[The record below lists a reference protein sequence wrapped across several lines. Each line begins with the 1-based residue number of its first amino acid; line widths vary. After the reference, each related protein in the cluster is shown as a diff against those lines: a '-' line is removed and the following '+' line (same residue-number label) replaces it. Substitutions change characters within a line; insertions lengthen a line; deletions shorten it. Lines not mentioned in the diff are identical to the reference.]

1 MKTIIRLS
9 IVSIFIFLSGKSFAQ
24 NGTDSLAFQG
34 QQIQQDSL
42 RKIRPEFYRKTLS
55 LDSGKAA
62 QVAGIQDAYK
72 AAMQV
77 ILQDTSLSQQG
88 RRAQMGALVNER
100 NRKLREILN
109 PAQQQKMI
117 PDTRL
122 KEQETEHAVKQQ

>member
-9 IVSIFIFLSGKSFAQ
+9 IVSIFLLLSGVSFAQ
-24 NGTDSLAFQG
+24 SGTDSLALKG

-62 QVAGIQDAYK
+62 QVAEIQDAYK

-100 NRKLREILN
+100 NRKLRGVLN
-109 PAQQQKMI
+109 PAQQQKMMGNQ
-117 PDTRL
+117 PTN
-122 KEQETEHAVKQQ
+122 